1 MDIQDY
7 YQKAI
12 NFAGMHHAD
21 QNIPGSNTSYMV
33 HLSNVAMEVILASQH
48 GPNSPGED
56 FDCEFA
62 VQVALLHDLLEDTST
77 SFDEIKEV
85 FGENIAR
92 GVLALSKNET
102 LPVSQQ
108 ILDSLSRIKFEPKEV
123 WAVKLADRI
132 SNLQQPPAHW
142 DNDKIVAYHKMAGVI
157 LLQLKGG
164 NAYLESRLQQ
174 KIIDYNEFIPLASS

>member
-12 NFAGMHHAD
+12 SFAGKHHAD

-33 HLSNVAMEVILASQH
+33 HLSNVAMEILLASQH
-48 GPNSPGED
+48 DPNSHQND
-56 FDCEFA
+56 FDCDFA

-77 SFDEIKEV
+77 TFDEIKEV

-92 GVLALSKNET
+92 GVLALSKNEA

-108 ILDSLSRIKFEPKEV
+108 ILDSLSRIKLEPKEV

-132 SNLQQPPAHW
+132 SNLQKPPAHW
-142 DNDKIVAYHKMAGVI
+142 DKNKIVDYHEMAGII

-164 NAYLESRLQQ
+164 NAFLENRLQQ
-174 KIIDYNEFIPLASS
+174 KIIDYQVYMPVIGS

>member
-1 MDIQDY
+1 MDLQDY

-12 NFAGMHHAD
+12 NFAGKHHAD

-33 HLSNVAMEVILASQH
+33 HLSNVAMEVLLANQH
-48 GPNSPGED
+48 GPDSHGID

-62 VQVALLHDLLEDTST
+62 IQVALLHDLLEDTST
-77 SFDEIKEV
+77 TFDEIKEV
-85 FGENIAR
+85 FGENIAKA
-92 GVLALSKNET
+92 VLALSKNEA

-108 ILDSLSRIKFEPKEV
+108 ILDSLSRIKLEPKEV

-132 SNLQQPPAHW
+132 SNLQKPPAHW
-142 DNDKIVAYHKMAGVI
+142 DENKIIDYHKMAGII

-164 NAYLESRLQQ
+164 NAFLENRLHQ
-174 KIIDYNEFIPLASS
+174 KIIDYQAYMPVVGS

>member
-12 NFAGMHHAD
+12 NFAGIHHAD

-33 HLSNVAMEVILASQH
+33 HLSNVAMEVLLASQH
-48 GPNSPGED
+48 GPNSPDED

-92 GVLALSKNET
+92 GVLALSKNEA
-102 LPVSQQ
+102 LAPSQQ
-108 ILDSLSRIKFEPKEV
+108 ILDSLSRIKLEPKEV

-142 DNDKIVAYHKMAGVI
+142 DENKIIDYHKMAGII

-164 NAYLESRLQQ
+164 NAYLENRLHE
-174 KIIDYNEFIPLASS
+174 KIIDYTKFMPVVSP

>member
-12 NFAGMHHAD
+12 NFAGKHHAD
-21 QNIPGSNTSYMV
+21 QSIPGSNTSYMV
-33 HLSNVAMEVILASQH
+33 HLSNVAMEVLLASQH
-48 GPNSPGED
+48 VPDSHRED

-62 VQVALLHDLLEDTST
+62 VQMALLHDLLEDTPT
-77 SFDEIKEV
+77 TFDEIKEV

-92 GVLALSKNET
+92 GVLALSKNEA
-102 LPVSQQ
+102 LPPSQQ
-108 ILDSLSRIKFEPKEV
+108 IIESLSRIKLEPKEV

-132 SNLQQPPAHW
+132 SNLQKPPSHW
-142 DNDKIVAYHKMAGVI
+142 DNDKIVAYHKMAGII

-164 NAYLESRLQQ
+164 NAYLENRLHQ
-174 KIIDYNEFIPLASS
+174 KIIDYQAYLPVASS